1 MQSYE
6 IITIVDPQVSDDE
19 VLEATEKLNRLILN
33 KGGTLGRVQRWGRRR
48 LAYPIK
54 RHTEGHYVLT
64 HFVLDP
70 QLTSELSTELQVSE
84 EVLKH
89 MIVKIEA
96 EDFRIHEE
104 PAEPKPKDEVAEVT
118 SEVETTDATA
128 GVETAAAASE
138 TETPEA
144 TAKTETVEPAPE
156 DKEVEEDQKGGP

>member
-6 IITIVDPQVSDDE
+6 IITIVDPQVSDDG

-48 LAYPIK
+48 LAYPIN

-96 EDFRIHEE
+96 EDCRIYEE
-104 PAEPKPKDEVAEVT
+104 PAEPKPKDE
-118 SEVETTDATA
+118 
-128 GVETAAAASE
+128 
-138 TETPEA
+138 
-144 TAKTETVEPAPE
+144 
-156 DKEVEEDQKGGP
+156 